1 LAYIKTLQ
9 TTLLKVY
16 WDAGLNQVAST
27 THRAHTLNSLKFNSN
42 FKRRTHRFLL
52 QSLEALYVYHLE
64 QYDNSHLTN
73 GTLVWRVLRAK
84 NVHTIL
90 ELARNVG
97 VGCVIRAKNVH
108 TILELARNVG
118 VGSQCWRWLAMCWTR
133 LTMLDVIHVSF
144 EVIFKFTS
152 LMSIKLFDS

>member
-118 VGSQCWRWLAMCWTR
+118 VPRSPPAMPAPARSVGVGSRCVGLGSRCWTSY
-133 LTMLDVIHVSF
+133 T
-144 EVIFKFTS
+144 
-152 LMSIKLFDS
+152 